1 MGKVKTARQLTF
13 RYFSF
18 VAIAIIVIHFSVFDS
33 TIEGLE
39 YLYAQNQIYAAEQL
53 AQQELKINPEKSF
66 FIQPYTHVY
75 IGDESVPKIFD
86 FPKDF
91 PVGVVTEIDDLMTP
105 PNEHFALKTT
115 LNYQGKPTTAYLIN
129 FDNDYELTEGEM
141 FWTQSKQLLLSL
153 VLLIISLLVVLR
165 ISTRLTSP
173 LTALSDDLKRRG
185 GNDFSPIELPK
196 GKPNR
201 ELIQLVD
208 SLNEYR
214 QRIALLMER
223 ERSFNR
229 YASHELRTPLTVIKG
244 SIALLAKQPDE
255 ISVQR
260 QCQRLKHASDEMN
273 DFVTTLLSL
282 TREEDTNKLP
292 SRQIE
297 QDELETIAQDHEYLL
312 DEKPVSWQ
320 VQIHEPLSLVIPE
333 TSLKILLGNL
343 VKNAFACTERGEVL
357 IMADKTKIQVVDT
370 GVGIGNQSTGS
381 EGFGLG
387 LLIVR
392 DICHKFGWHFT
403 LEPHQSGGCAA
414 TIWLRS

>member
-18 VAIAIIVIHFSVFDS
+18 VAIAIVVIHFSVFVS

-39 YLYAQNQIYAAEQL
+39 YLYAKNQIYAAEQL
-53 AQQELKINPEKSF
+53 AQQELKINPKKSF

-75 IGDESVPKIFD
+75 IGDKSVPKIFN

-91 PVGVVTEIDDLMTP
+91 PIGEVTEIDDLMTP

-141 FWTQSKQLLLSL
+141 YWTQSKQLLLSL
-153 VLLIISLLVVLR
+153 VLLVISLLVVLR
-165 ISTRLTSP
+165 ISTRLTLP

-196 GKPNR
+196 GKPNK

-244 SIALLAKQPDE
+244 AVSLLSKQPDA

-282 TREEDTNKLP
+282 TREEDTKKLP
-292 SRQIE
+292 SRSIVL
-297 QDELETIAQDHEYLL
+297 DELETIARDHEYLL
-312 DEKPVSWQ
+312 AEKSVYWR
-320 VQIHEPLSLVIPE
+320 VQINEPLSLVIPE

-343 VKNAFACTERGEVL
+343 VKNAFACTEQGEVL
-357 IMADKTKIQVVDT
+357 IVVNKEKIQVLDT
-370 GVGIGNQSTGS
+370 GVGLGNQSAGS

-392 DICHKFGWHFT
+392 DICHKFGWSFK
-403 LEPHQSGGCAA
+403 LEQRKEGGCAA
-414 TIWLRS
+414 MIIFK